1 MYQFI
6 HIETYARKA
15 STKKKPTNNKFAKA
29 KNGGSESLSSA
40 QRTTHNTPD
49 SHGSGHDAPTKPRAT
64 VAGVI
69 GEVMRDIGYCSH
81 VDDPQAPTFLY
92 GDVDTLRS
100 IPARI
105 EVNIEA
111 FQKKHGTRNKLRAD
125 AHVLLAG
132 TMSFPR
138 EVEAK
143 DPARYADWKSRSLK
157 FLKDKYGDDL
167 QCVIEHQDED
177 HPHLHFY
184 VMSAEHVNAK
194 ELHDGYIAAS
204 SCKAM
209 TNEAN
214 EKYNDA
220 MRDFQSAYYDEVG
233 HACGLLR
240 DGPRRKRLPTGV
252 WHALKRSETERYEK
266 DRRSEASYDRKLN
279 ELRLVREANADFMR
293 GEREDVKAEREA
305 NIKALEGERKA
316 LDVGRVALEKE
327 KQKVNDLL
335 RKSEHLYDVLTKPEL
350 AGMVEFLDRNAIPRK
365 VIMLAANNP
374 EIFHAIAEQ
383 VQQFQD
389 IGVTVRDAYQ
399 EDYTQGRQPREDRH
413 HQRDS
418 YGDDLEMR

>member
-1 MYQFI
+1 
-6 HIETYARKA
+6 
-15 STKKKPTNNKFAKA
+15 
-29 KNGGSESLSSA
+29 
-40 QRTTHNTPD
+40 
-49 SHGSGHDAPTKPRAT
+49 
-64 VAGVI
+64 
-69 GEVMRDIGYCSH
+69 MRDVGYCSH

-138 EVEAK
+138 ELEAK
-143 DPARYADWKSRSLK
+143 DQARYADWKSRSLK
-157 FLKDKYGDDL
+157 FLKNKYGDDL

-240 DGPRRKRLPTGV
+240 DGPKRKRQPRNEYK
-252 WHALKRSETERYEK
+252 ALQRSASERYEK
-266 DRRSEASYDRKLN
+266 DRRAESSLDREKIAFRQEKEAQKLFN
-279 ELRLVREANADFMR
+279 IEQREAL
-293 GEREDVKAEREA
+293 KAERAA
-305 NIKALEGERKA
+305 NDKALEGERKA
-316 LDVGRVALEKE
+316 LDVERVALGKKE
-327 KQKVNDLL
+327 QKVNDLL

-350 AGMVEFLDRNAIPRK
+350 AGMVEYLDRNETPRK
-365 VIMLAANNP
+365 VIQLAATNP
-374 EIFHAIAEQ
+374 SMFSALVESLQQMQDLGIKVEDPYQ
-383 VQQFQD
+383 V
-389 IGVTVRDAYQ
+389 
-399 EDYTQGRQPREDRH
+399 DYTQGLQPREDRH
-413 HQRDS
+413 HNRDS

>member
-29 KNGGSESLSSA
+29 KAGGSGSLSSA

-81 VDDPQAPTFLY
+81 VDDPQPPTFLY

-138 EVEAK
+138 ELEAK

-157 FLKDKYGDDL
+157 FLKNKYGDDL

-240 DGPRRKRLPTGV
+240 DGPKRKRQPRNEYK
-252 WHALKRSETERYEK
+252 ALQRSASERYEK
-266 DRRSEASYDRKLN
+266 DRRSEASLDREKLAFRQEKEAQKLFN
-279 ELRLVREANADFMR
+279 IEQREAI
-293 GEREDVKAEREA
+293 KAERA
-305 NIKALEGERKA
+305 TNDKAMEGERKA
-316 LDVGRVALEKE
+316 LDVERIQLEKD
-327 KQKVNDLL
+327 KQKVNALL

-350 AGMVEFLDRNAIPRK
+350 AGMVEFLDRNELPRK
-365 VIMLAANNP
+365 LLQLAQQDQALFNSL
-374 EIFHAIAEQ
+374 AGD
-383 VQQFQD
+383 VQQLED
-389 IGVTVRDAYQ
+389 MGIPIPDLYPV
-399 EDYTQGRQPREDRH
+399 DYTQELSKADARRESRE
-413 HQRDS
+413 RDD
-418 YGDDLEMR
+418 GMEMR

>member
-64 VAGVI
+64 VSGVI

-100 IPARI
+100 IPERI

-138 EVEAK
+138 ELEAK
-143 DPARYADWKSRSLK
+143 DPARYGDWKSRSLK
-157 FLKDKYGDDL
+157 FLKNKYGDDL

-240 DGPRRKRLPTGV
+240 DGPKRKRQPRNEYK
-252 WHALKRSETERYEK
+252 ALQREASERYEK
-266 DRRSEASYDRKLN
+266 DRRAESSLDREKIAFRQDKEAQKRFN
-279 ELRLVREANADFMR
+279 IEQREAL
-293 GEREDVKAEREA
+293 KAEREA
-305 NIKALEGERKA
+305 NAKSLEGERKA
-316 LDVGRVALEKE
+316 LDVERAALGKKE
-327 KQKVNDLL
+327 QKVNDLL

-350 AGMVEFLDRNAIPRK
+350 AGMVEFLDRNETPRK
-365 VIMLAANNP
+365 VIQLAATNP
-374 EIFHAIAEQ
+374 SMFSALVESL
-383 VQQFQD
+383 QQMQD
-389 IGVTVRDAYQ
+389 LGIKVEDPYQ
-399 EDYTQGRQPREDRH
+399 EDYTRGLQPREDRH
-413 HQRDS
+413 QTRDS